1 MRMETLYETRRDL
14 AKRSVEEFEGLEKYY
29 KEALPIAVEI
39 ARVEGTNPMSEIM
52 RVIETGIKISVD
64 MHKDTY
70 KFYDELL
77 NR

>member
-1 MRMETLYETRRDL
+1 MRMETLYKTRRDL

-29 KEALPIAVEI
+29 KDALPIALEI
-39 ARVEGTNPMSEIM
+39 ARIDGVDPTAEIM